1 MTMHEPTIANSN
13 LVVVDDGVGGAISKD
28 IDSAAENKWA
38 NTRNLSLKRGTIIND
53 FSYGV

>member
-28 IDSAAENKWA
+28 INSAAENK
-38 NTRNLSLKRGTIIND
+38 
-53 FSYGV
+53 

>member
-28 IDSAAENKWA
+28 INSAAENKWA